1 MSYRA
6 QVLKPEI
13 MFTQPTPFAVGT
25 ERAQFEA
32 QMPLASDQMPLASD
46 HRCEPLKIFL
56 VEDSAMLR
64 DRLSEA
70 FSTWGKITMA
80 GHAETEAVADAALR
94 TCDWDVLILD
104 LQLLQ
109 GTGLGVLRN
118 LRGHRRPGTSV
129 IVLTNYA
136 IPSYRTRSMELG
148 ADYFFDKTKDFAK
161 IKDVF
166 NEMAD
171 KRQNAATR
179 AVDTALR

>member
-6 QVLKPEI
+6 HGLNP
-13 MFTQPTPFAVGT
+13 QPVFQQSPHYDALDEGHPHDGESQRTG
-25 ERAQFEA
+25 
-32 QMPLASDQMPLASD
+32 LAANGAA
-46 HRCEPLKIFL
+46 PLKIFL

-64 DRLSEA
+64 DRLSEV
-70 FSTWGKITMA
+70 FENWGSVSMV
-80 GHAETEAVADAALR
+80 GHAETEAVADVALR
-94 TCDWDVLILD
+94 NCEWDVLILD

-118 LRGHRRPGTSV
+118 LRGYRRPGTAV

-136 IPSYRTRSMELG
+136 IPSYRARSMELG

-166 NEMAD
+166 AELAD
-171 KRQNAATR
+171 KREHVAHPAES
-179 AVDTALR
+179 ALRA

>member
-6 QVLKPEI
+6 HGLNPQFKQSPHYGALDEGH
-13 MFTQPTPFAVGT
+13 ANLGNAHSVGL
-25 ERAQFEA
+25 AGDGSA
-32 QMPLASDQMPLASD
+32 PL
-46 HRCEPLKIFL
+46 RIFL

-64 DRLSEA
+64 DRLSEV
-70 FSTWGKITMA
+70 FENWGSIAMV
-80 GHAETEAVADAALR
+80 GHAETETVADVALR
-94 TCDWDVLILD
+94 NCEWDVLILD

-118 LRGHRRPGTSV
+118 LRGHRRPGTAV

-136 IPSYRTRSMELG
+136 IPSYRARSMELG

-166 NEMAD
+166 AELAN
-171 KRQNAATR
+171 KREHPVQSAETVMR
-179 AVDTALR
+179 A

>member
-6 QVLKPEI
+6 QVLNSEI
-13 MFTQPTPFAVGT
+13 SSKEPAHYGSFDDGRQSQIGPITAMESCA
-25 ERAQFEA
+25 
-32 QMPLASDQMPLASD
+32 
-46 HRCEPLKIFL
+46 PLKIFL

-70 FSTWGKITMA
+70 FATWGKITMV
-80 GHAETEAVADAALR
+80 GHAETETVADSALQA
-94 TCDWDVLILD
+94 CDWDVLILD

-118 LRGHRRPGTSV
+118 LRGHRRPGTAV

-136 IPSYRTRSMELG
+136 IPSYRARSIELG

-161 IKDVF
+161 IKEVF
-166 NEMAD
+166 TTMSE
-171 KRQNAATR
+171 KREHAEGPLNSGAAS
-179 AVDTALR
+179 